1 MMGGMDDGEED
12 LNPEEADYQN
22 YQNRM
27 NETANMEA
35 QQKATSDQQ
44 LLSLE
49 KLTSLISTDQRPLE
63 EMKLEFTDIQL

>member
-12 LNPEEADYQN
+12 LNPEEADYAN
-22 YQNRM
+22 YQNQM
-27 NETANMEA
+27 NATANMEA

-49 KLTSLISTDQRPLE
+49 KLTSLISTD
-63 EMKLEFTDIQL
+63 